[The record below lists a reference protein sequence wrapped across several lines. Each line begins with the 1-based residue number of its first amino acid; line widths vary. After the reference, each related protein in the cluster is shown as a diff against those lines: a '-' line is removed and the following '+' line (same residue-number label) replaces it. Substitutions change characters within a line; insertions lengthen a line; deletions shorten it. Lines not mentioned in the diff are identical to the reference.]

1 MESPMNQV
9 KRIFAKDCNS
19 HDFIFDDFAQSILDG
34 SYESLRG
41 EGVSEAV
48 IARWRGALIWL
59 VSALYDA
66 HCHGLKSVILPLGKK
81 NFSGAKFGEQATKSA
96 LEFLKDGG
104 WIFKKIAPAGFKV
117 DWASEIFTTT
127 KLRKMFKRTG
137 FVWTHRQYNKTKE
150 VVILRE
156 KDDFLLGRVT
166 LPTPETNLVRKMR
179 KDTHEINIKTSE
191 FAIFPYLPDPIIKRL
206 INGTDKKFCNFS
218 NVTYRR
224 IFAMGRLDRGGRF
237 YGGWWQQIPSG
248 YRSYIRIDGE
258 PTVEL
263 DFGATVVTLLYSMRQ
278 VNLPPDPYD
287 LGINPKGDP
296 QIRDIIKMYIIA
308 WLYSS
313 RRFGLPKEDL
323 AILGLTQN
331 ELRSL
336 VLEKHNLI
344 KDDFGTGIGLKL
356 MFTESMIARQILMK
370 MLAKNIPVLGIHDG
384 FITQAK
390 HRDLL
395 CQVMVDS
402 FESITG
408 VTPVIKPVTNN
419 VRLRKGSY
427 SMYDHYHS
435 VLHRSAL

>member
-1 MESPMNQV
+1 MNQV

-104 WIFKKIAPAGFKV
+104 WIFKKIAPAGLKV

-150 VVILRE
+150 VVIVRE

>member
-1 MESPMNQV
+1 MSQV
-9 KRIFAKDCNS
+9 RRIFAKDCNS
-19 HDFIFDDFAQSILDG
+19 HNFIFDDFAQSILDR

-48 IARWRGALIWL
+48 MARWRGALIWL

-104 WIFKKIAPAGFKV
+104 WIFKKIAPAGLKV

>member
-1 MESPMNQV
+1 M
-9 KRIFAKDCNS
+9 
-19 HDFIFDDFAQSILDG
+19 
-34 SYESLRG
+34 
-41 EGVSEAV
+41 
-48 IARWRGALIWL
+48 

-104 WIFKKIAPAGFKV
+104 WIFKKIAPAGLKV
-117 DWASEIFTTT
+117 DRASEIFTTT

>member
-1 MESPMNQV
+1 
-9 KRIFAKDCNS
+9 
-19 HDFIFDDFAQSILDG
+19 
-34 SYESLRG
+34 
-41 EGVSEAV
+41 
-48 IARWRGALIWL
+48 
-59 VSALYDA
+59 
-66 HCHGLKSVILPLGKK
+66 
-81 NFSGAKFGEQATKSA
+81 
-96 LEFLKDGG
+96 
-104 WIFKKIAPAGFKV
+104 
-117 DWASEIFTTT
+117 
-127 KLRKMFKRTG
+127 
-137 FVWTHRQYNKTKE
+137 
-150 VVILRE
+150 
-156 KDDFLLGRVT
+156 
-166 LPTPETNLVRKMR
+166 
-179 KDTHEINIKTSE
+179 
-191 FAIFPYLPDPIIKRL
+191 
-206 INGTDKKFCNFS
+206 
-218 NVTYRR
+218 
-224 IFAMGRLDRGGRF
+224 
-237 YGGWWQQIPSG
+237 
-248 YRSYIRIDGE
+248 
-258 PTVEL
+258 
-263 DFGATVVTLLYSMRQ
+263 MRQ

>member
-1 MESPMNQV
+1 MNQV

-104 WIFKKIAPAGFKV
+104 WIFKKIAPAGLKV

-344 KDDFGTGIGLKL
+344 KDDFGTGIGLEL